1 MSWILPED
9 FPPVRDPN
17 LQAPTEFIL
26 PNGDRYNN
34 PRRMSEKWL
43 RTYLKREPAM
53 LAIDVI
59 RAWDKTHAVE
69 QRFKRWILISNLISA
84 VLGILLVI
92 AKFFR

>member
-1 MSWILPED
+1 
-9 FPPVRDPN
+9 VRDHT

-26 PNGDRYNN
+26 PNGEKYDN
-34 PRRMSEKWL
+34 PRRMPEKWL
-43 RTYLKREPAM
+43 SAYLKREPAM

-59 RAWDKTHAVE
+59 RAWDKAHATE
-69 QRFKRWILISNLISA
+69 RWFKRWILISNLVSA